1 LLKIGKPIK
10 YVEVPLEKLKT
21 LMPLGVYQI
30 YEYMVLKG
38 KDAIPFNDDVK
49 KLTGQ
54 HGTFETFIMRHKEE
68 IESA

>member
-1 LLKIGKPIK
+1 M
-10 YVEVPLEKLKT
+10 PLDKLKSF
-21 LMPLGVYQI
+21 LPLGVYQI
-30 YEYMVLKG
+30 YEHMVLKG

-54 HGTFETFIMRHKEE
+54 HGTFEQFIIRHKNE